1 MLRLRETVRKRTVSR
16 KLSMT
21 GRESLCLGSFA
32 LLGGC
37 KGTCPLRDLCFSKRC
52 DIHHCIPRYQ
62 PIPCHAERAVR
73 LRWRREGESKHPYC
87 ITGVLRARASLGTW
101 SSLSLCLDGP
111 FVCILLRFAD
121 LPKSCQV
128 PFFAKFRLTSPLEGK
143 RIDGLLGISGVLYYN
158 Y

>member
-1 MLRLRETVRKRTVSR
+1 MITEGTSLIGGSRGEVGMLRLRETVRKRTVSR

-87 ITGVLRARASLGTW
+87 IAGVLRARASLGT
-101 SSLSLCLDGP
+101 
-111 FVCILLRFAD
+111 
-121 LPKSCQV
+121 
-128 PFFAKFRLTSPLEGK
+128 
-143 RIDGLLGISGVLYYN
+143 
-158 Y
+158 

>member
-1 MLRLRETVRKRTVSR
+1 MITEGTSLIGGSRGEVGMLRLRETVRKRTVSR

-62 PIPCHAERAVR
+62 PIPCHAANPAPFSFVPVQQPN
-73 LRWRREGESKHPYC
+73 LRCAGGSKP
-87 ITGVLRARASLGTW
+87 T
-101 SSLSLCLDGP
+101 
-111 FVCILLRFAD
+111 
-121 LPKSCQV
+121 
-128 PFFAKFRLTSPLEGK
+128 
-143 RIDGLLGISGVLYYN
+143 
-158 Y
+158 